1 MNILSYEIFNKIKNL
16 PSEWNTISHDLN
28 EGITFNRGS
37 KSYKDSSIEIDYQND
52 TDQDIVRLA
61 QPRSTLTPSTKL
73 PNRLKTGHGNIATY
87 SGYSLEKMED
97 DIRLSFSEYMKEWES
112 ISDSDLKTLINH
124 TYPKDLKNM
133 QVKLLFVA
141 GSGSPLALRVAEC
154 IKELYY
160 PKAKIADIL
169 KAYYGADIKN
179 AIDWDRYETKDPKT
193 KNMIDTFVKNR
204 GKYFTGHIKKSPI
217 KRKYKKLDPN
227 YDPKLNVTLDAE
239 ETIGGLQKG
248 ARDILK
254 PGHII
259 DEYIINAISDE
270 QEKYDKYF
278 KDNAYSRNISMNN
291 IIKMSPKYLLVDD
304 LIVGGVTMRGIF
316 KAMLDTLNKH
326 QNNIPLLKNM
336 DSHILGYTLFKYKL

>member
-16 PSEWNTISHDLN
+16 PSEWNSISHDLN

-61 QPRSTLTPSTKL
+61 QPRDTLTTGGKDPR
-73 PNRLKTGHGNIATY
+73 RLRTGTGDIVTY
-87 SGYSLEKMED
+87 SGYALEKMED

-112 ISDSDLKTLINH
+112 ISDSDLKALINH
-124 TYPKDLKNM
+124 TYPKELKDR

-154 IKELYY
+154 IKEMYY

-179 AIDWDRYETKDPKT
+179 AIDWDKYERRDGKT
-193 KNMIDTFVKNR
+193 KKMIDTYVKNR
-204 GKYFTGHIKKSPI
+204 GKYFTGSIKKSPL
-217 KRKYKKLDPN
+217 KRKYKKLDPD
-227 YDPKLNVTLDAE
+227 YDPDLNVTLDAE

-254 PGHII
+254 PGHVIDQYII
-259 DEYIINAISDE
+259 DSIRDE
-270 QEKYDKYF
+270 QEKYEKYF
-278 KDNAYSRNISMNN
+278 KDARSSRINMNALV
-291 IIKMSPKYLLVDD
+291 KMTPSYLLVDD

-326 QNNIPLLKNM
+326 KNSIPMLSNAQ
-336 DSHILGYTLFKYKL
+336 SHILGYTLFRYKL